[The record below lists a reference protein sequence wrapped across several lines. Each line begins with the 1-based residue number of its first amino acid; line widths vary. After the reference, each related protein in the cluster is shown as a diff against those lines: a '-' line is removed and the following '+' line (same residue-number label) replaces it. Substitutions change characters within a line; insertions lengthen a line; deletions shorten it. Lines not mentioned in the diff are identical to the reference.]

1 MQYVEHKILTT
12 KTAKRKSFPRWERQS
27 AKADAK
33 ADLARRFGLLMRSD
47 FAASQAAAFGRRM
60 RKTACTGVREGWRAQ
75 LDGARKAQQLERVSF
90 SKALDI
96 LA

>member
-47 FAASQAAAFGRRM
+47 FAASQGRRVRPPYAENRM
-60 RKTACTGVREGWRAQ
+60 HGGAGGVAGAIGWRAESTTI
-75 LDGARKAQQLERVSF
+75 GASVLFKSA
-90 SKALDI
+90 
-96 LA
+96 